1 MMRLIDADA
10 LEISMIETIARMMV
24 TKRWMRR
31 DKENEDEII
40 NVIHSAPTIEAEPV
54 RHGKWVLCEGFRI
67 CNGCGASPADWEQKP
82 NNPLGLPPYCHSCGA
97 KMNLEG

>member
-54 RHGKWVLCEGFRI
+54 WHGHWRKILVPKKWNGPVVRCSE
-67 CNGCGASPADWEQKP
+67 CNFGGYTGSK
-82 NNPLGLPPYCHSCGA
+82 YCPDCGA
-97 KMNLEG
+97 KMDLEG